1 MASAAPRRNR
11 KFKVSLSQHSNGVN
25 SYWRLHYTLES
36 KSHRPYFKTRKEAD
50 VERKRLLELHGNIGT
65 SGSALLATQTEQQ
78 DAAAALKILAPHG
91 RSLTE
96 AAEYFER
103 EYLRFSTAKTFQ
115 QHFNDLIVDLEQ
127 QERRPKSI
135 MQVKDRNAAFLSK
148 FGPMNPRELSGDVF
162 CRWFWDIKK
171 EKDWSIRTCHHT
183 KIKISQLMN
192 HILKQE
198 GMSKNLSKLL
208 KLPKVPE
215 KKVEIYNLQQ
225 VVSLLHHSQEFGLQN
240 YFAIGFFAGL
250 RPEREA
256 LELWVDDFYLHTK
269 QILVPER
276 LGKSLSRSVN
286 IHPTLSAW
294 LDKHLPDQDPVTDST
309 NFVKRRNKVFEAA
322 GFKLVHDGVRH
333 TFGSMCYI
341 QTGDKPYTIER
352 MGHKGDY
359 DIFDKNYK
367 RLVTKDIANAYWK
380 LTPEVVAQLIKEQ
393 NSPNMPDTEDFE
405 SPDWIE
411 WSKLEEEV
419 SKDRPAVM
427 DKEFTKGWISS
438 QFMPT
443 K

>member
-25 SYWRLHYTLES
+25 SYWRLHYTLEG
-36 KSHRPYFKTRKEAD
+36 KSHRPYFKTRKEAE

-198 GMSKNLSKLL
+198 GMSNNLSKLL

-341 QTGDKPYTIER
+341 NTGDKAYTIEQ
-352 MGHKGDY
+352 MGHKGD
-359 DIFDKNYK
+359 DDMFDKHYK
-367 RLVTKDIANAYWK
+367 RLVTKDIASTYWK
-380 LTPEVVAQLIKEQ
+380 LTPDVVAQLIREQ
-393 NSPNMPDTEDFE
+393 NIPEMPDTEDFE
-405 SPDWIE
+405 SPEWIE
-411 WSKLEEEV
+411 WYKSDAEV
-419 SKDRPAVM
+419 TKDRPAAM
-427 DKEFTKGWISS
+427 DTEFVLGWMSS
-438 QFMPT
+438 MCMPT